1 MSRISRWVVIAQGIA
16 AVIFLTSQ
24 WKCLASSWQKM
35 GGHGEQFHL
44 MSCGNRDSS
53 LPMLCLHDAGVLGAR
68 APRCLDHSIQLNYSL
83 GPCCW
88 DMVLQVLG
96 TCRPLPFLLGG
107 FMAWS
112 SFGESWWKTDHNYFI
127 HSFKDILWVF
137 WGHSS
142 DWYR

>member
-1 MSRISRWVVIAQGIA
+1 MTTLNTLRVKRQNAIIIRKRKHVPHFKMGCYRSGNSCSH
-16 AVIFLTSQ
+16 FLTSQ

-107 FMAWS
+107 FMA
-112 SFGESWWKTDHNYFI
+112 
-127 HSFKDILWVF
+127 
-137 WGHSS
+137 
-142 DWYR
+142 